1 VHGPAPGAAQRHA
14 QVHRARAV
22 LKDRGAVAFA
32 VSRGAGVGQEEE
44 AARAREQAAAAAAA
58 AAARAVQQPAAAQAQ
73 APAAAQAQAQPDAAR
88 GDGSNVRGVAAR
100 VAPGAA
106 ELERRCWARLAAAQ
120 ARACLSGPAPV
131 FLGGTAAAAAG
142 CVPQQRARTSRPPTP
157 SNRDRTP
164 CAACPAQCAARRAA
178 GARGRLSV
186 CVCGSQCV
194 SQGCS
199 RGRQH
204 TGATCA
210 RRRPSRGSWR
220 TRRRS
225 ASGASSTS
233 SSS

>member
-1 VHGPAPGAAQRHA
+1 VHGLALGAAQRHA

-88 GDGSNVRGVAAR
+88 GDGSTVRGVAAR

-120 ARACLSGPAPV
+120 ARACLSGPAPA

-142 CVPQQRARTSRPPTP
+142 CVPNGARARRDLPLRPIETGP
-157 SNRDRTP
+157 
-164 CAACPAQCAARRAA
+164 PARHAQHSVRRGAPL
-178 GARGRLSV
+178 ARGRLSV

-194 SQGCS
+194 SQG
-199 RGRQH
+199 R
-204 TGATCA
+204 A
-210 RRRPSRGSWR
+210 
-220 TRRRS
+220 
-225 ASGASSTS
+225 
-233 SSS
+233 